1 MKPATEPSRRGGIGL
16 RACRLA
22 LVLIGLGPLRVA
34 RLDGQ
39 AGGPSP
45 GAATFDVYSNGIRIA
60 ELVTGPTYTIRKKNV
75 QTNRWLRPST
85 SPVGRVATDSAF
97 RLWGALRDLPTR
109 LLGAERVGWRSLDLV
124 GWPDRES
131 IYERHREVS
140 ETVAGRAVQATY
152 WARKDASRPLDLVI
166 GRENQLIAGID
177 VSNDYVLVRR
187 GYERFTNVARWQDRK
202 VSQPRF
208 GYRSLG
214 KLMVPMR
221 DGVRLATLVYLPD
234 GEGATGPFPVVF
246 VRTPY
251 GISNLIARGYQ
262 SPARGY
268 AYVVQATRGTSYTD
282 PEYRSEGDW
291 HDVIN
296 EPRDGADALDW
307 LAKQP
312 WQNGKICMVG
322 GSFVGYTQWAAAMSR
337 NPALK
342 CLIPESSMGTVF
354 SDQPYMG
361 GSFVEGMAYYMFFM
375 LDEKILPHRTWTEIL
390 HHRPL
395 IEIDDFALGRN
406 VPQWDIML
414 ENLTNNDY
422 WKEQDWYR
430 GTHPREFSTFQISGW
445 WDDDFPGTE
454 SNWAL
459 MDKYGRGPQRLL
471 IGPWKHGYNA
481 DRMLNG
487 YRFGVE
493 ALRDDIALQKQK
505 WFDRMLKGMDPDA
518 EEPVATY
525 FVLGANEWRTA
536 SAWPPREAAAE
547 RWYLHS
553 DGHAARLSTAGT
565 LSKASPTGEEPADRY
580 RYDPANPPA
589 NWMSFDQMLRWEDVQ
604 SFPYDMKDIEGRPD
618 VAVFSS
624 APLDRDLTIAGE
636 LTAVL
641 YASTDVKDTD
651 WWVHVSDL
659 DDRGRSH
666 RITQGM
672 IRARFR
678 HNDDPQHHVFGS
690 NYQTEKP
697 LSGDPH
703 EVVRYEIGI
712 RSIANTFQ
720 RGHRIRIAVMNALDN
735 YSFPNS
741 NTGRHEGHVT
751 ETIIGNM
758 AIHHTAAYP
767 SHVVLPVMPR

>member
-1 MKPATEPSRRGGIGL
+1 MRRISFAPILVALTATPVAAQPP
-16 RACRLA
+16 RAGYD
-22 LVLIGLGPLRVA
+22 I
-34 RLDGQ
+34 
-39 AGGPSP
+39 
-45 GAATFDVYSNGIRIA
+45 YSNGIKIA
-60 ELVTGPTYTIRKKNV
+60 ELTTGATATIRKKDV
-75 QTNRWLRPST
+75 RTNQWLSPT
-85 SPVGRVATDSAF
+85 SAPGRRLGSDSAF
-97 RLWGALRDLPTR
+97 HLWGALRDLPGR
-109 LLGAERVGWRSLDLV
+109 LASAGRLDWRSFDLV

-131 IYERHREVS
+131 VYERHREMT
-140 ETVAGRAVQATY
+140 EMVAGRPVAATY
-152 WARKDASRPLDLVI
+152 WAKKDATRPLDLVVS
-166 GRENQLIAGID
+166 RDNQVIAGID
-177 VSNDYVLVRR
+177 VSNDFVMVKR
-187 GYERFTNVARWQDRK
+187 GYERFTNVARWQDAA
-202 VSQPRF
+202 VSPPSF

-221 DGVRLATLVYLPD
+221 DGVRLATLVYLPE
-234 GEGATGPFPVVF
+234 GAGATGPFPVVF
-246 VRTPY
+246 IRTPY
-251 GISNLIARGYQ
+251 GISNLIGRGYQ
-262 SPARGY
+262 YPARGY
-268 AYVVQATRGTSYTD
+268 AFVVQATRGTAYTD
-282 PEYRSEGDW
+282 PEYRSEGLW

-296 EPRDGADALDW
+296 EPRDGADALEW

-312 WQNGKICMVG
+312 WQNGQICMQG
-322 GSFVGYTQWAAAMSR
+322 GSFVGYTQWAAAMSK

-361 GSFVEGMAYYMFFM
+361 GSFVEGMAYYMLFM
-375 LDEKILPHRTWTEIL
+375 LDEKILPNRTWNEIL

-395 IEIDDFALGRN
+395 IDIDNYAVGKN
-406 VPQWDIML
+406 IPQWDIMM
-414 ENLTNNDY
+414 ENVTNNDY

-430 GTHPREFSTFQISGW
+430 GTHPRDFATLQISGW

-487 YRFGVE
+487 YRFGAD
-493 ALRDDIALQKQK
+493 ALRDDIALQKQI
-505 WFDRMLKGMDPDA
+505 WYDHILKGKGNPADQ
-518 EEPVATY
+518 PVATY
-525 FVLGANEWRTA
+525 FTLGANEWRTA
-536 SAWPPREAAAE
+536 TAWPPKEAVPQK
-547 RWYLHS
+547 WYLHS
-553 DGHAARLSTAGT
+553 DGHAAKLSTVGGLT
-565 LSKASPTGEEPADRY
+565 TEPPTGPEPADRY
-580 RYDPANPPA
+580 RYDPANPPP

-604 SFPYDMKDIEGRPD
+604 SFPYDMKDIEARPD

-659 DDRGRSH
+659 DERGRSH

-678 HNDDPQHHVFGS
+678 HNDDAQHHVFGA
-690 NYQTEKP
+690 NYRTEKL
-697 LSGDPH
+697 LSGDPT

-712 RSIANTFQ
+712 RSIANTFK
-720 RGHRIRIAVMNALDN
+720 RGHRIRIAIMNAVDN

-741 NTGRHEGHVT
+741 NTGKHEAYVT
-751 ETIIGNM
+751 EFVVGSM
-758 AIHHTAAYP
+758 AIHHTAAHP
-767 SHVVLPVMPR
+767 SHVILPIMPR